1 MRLSPFVIACIV
13 IAPVATA
20 HAQDASPHDTA
31 ASQVETET
39 VRIPGTTVT
48 FELAPV
54 TTPDGGPIHVLTTE
68 VTWDL
73 YDVFVYQLDTPE
85 EDASSVDAV
94 SRPSKPYVPPDRG
107 MGHDGYPAMGMT
119 IHAAR
124 AFCDWLS
131 MKTGDTYRL
140 PTLEEWR
147 HFALAGSEPPYHFDE
162 SEHDLEQF
170 AWTKENAEFTSHPV
184 GGKTPNTLG
193 LHDIHGNVAEW
204 VETGEDENARPR
216 PKPAAAGGSW
226 RQPAEE
232 ATSGSLERQA
242 SHWNASDPQIPKS
255 VWWLADCSW
264 VGFRFVREPGP
275 AAQDSADPTNPD
287 APSDP

>member
-1 MRLSPFVIACIV
+1 MRRNSFFIACIV
-13 IAPVATA
+13 IAPVTTA
-20 HAQDASPHDTA
+20 LAQSPA
-31 ASQVETET
+31 QVSAETET

-48 FELAPV
+48 FDLAPAI
-54 TTPDGGPIHVLTTE
+54 TPDGDPIHVLTTE

-73 YDVFVYQLDTPE
+73 YDVFVYQLDTPD
-85 EDASSVDAV
+85 EDAASVDAV

-119 IHAAR
+119 RYAAR
-124 AFCDWLS
+124 EFCAWLS
-131 MKTGDTYRL
+131 KKTGDTYRL
-140 PTLEEWR
+140 PTLAEWR

-162 SEHDLEQF
+162 SLYDLEQF

-184 GGKTPNTLG
+184 GEKSPNALG

-204 VETGEDENARPR
+204 VETGEDESARPR

-226 RQPAEE
+226 RQPADE
-232 ATSGSLERQA
+232 ATAHSLERQA

-264 VGFRFVREPGP
+264 VGFRFVREPAP
-275 AAQDSADPTNPD
+275 DTTDPTNPD